1 MLSDEFQVE
10 HSRLKIQSSELFV
23 KPLLRVLKY
32 LRPYRL
38 LAITTLICAGVTT
51 ALELVPPWLVK
62 IVIDDVIQSSR
73 PELLPWTIVG
83 FLVAYGV
90 KNLFASLR
98 IRLNNTLEQRVVHDL
113 RAQVFAALQRLS
125 VSYFESRSTG
135 EIMSRVNSDTEHVER
150 IFVDGLEGLLTAS
163 LTLVGITIMLFTL
176 NWKLAALS
184 LLPIPLLVLSA
195 SAFTKRV
202 HRYYH
207 AIRRNAAELN
217 AYLQDA
223 LSGIRET
230 MGFNRQTYERERFGR
245 LSWQYSDSNL
255 KAMYLWSLY
264 SPGMIFVGSLGTVL
278 IIWYGAGEVLR
289 GALTVGELVMFLS
302 YLALFYVPINQIHS
316 VNHMLQH
323 ALAASQRVFDI
334 LDTLPEVQ
342 DRPGAIA
349 PVERLNGAVRFEQ
362 VSFHYRPDVP
372 VLVNVSLGVQPGERI
387 ALVGPSGAGKS
398 TMLKLLMR
406 FYDVRDGAITIDGY
420 DLRDLPLT
428 FLRSQIG
435 LVQQEPFLFNGTVRD
450 NILYGDLGAEQERL
464 EAAARAARAH
474 EFISQLPEGYDT
486 WIGERGVK
494 LSVGEKQRVSIAR
507 VLLKDPP
514 IVIFDEATSNIDT
527 ETEVKIREALDC
539 LTRGRTTFIIA
550 HRLSTLHHVDRIVV
564 VDQGQIVE
572 QGLHE
577 DLLTKGG
584 VYAGL
589 YEASSSCSRPG
600 WAGSAD
606 CQAGQR
612 LVILAPS
619 VS

>member
-184 LLPIPLLVLSA
+184 LLPIPILVLSA

-278 IIWYGAGEVLR
+278 IIWYGAGEVLQ

-589 YEASSSCSRPG
+589 YEA
-600 WAGSAD
+600 
-606 CQAGQR
+606 QFE
-612 LVILAPS
+612 L
-619 VS
+619 

>member
-1 MLSDEFQVE
+1 V
-10 HSRLKIQSSELFV
+10 KTLF
-23 KPLLRVLKY
+23 RVLKY

-38 LAITTLICAGVTT
+38 LAITTLLCAGVTT

-62 IVIDDVIQSSR
+62 IVIDDVIQARR
-73 PELLPWTIVG
+73 PGLLSWVIVG
-83 FLVAYGV
+83 FLLAYGL
-90 KNLFASLR
+90 KNVFASLR
-98 IRLNNTLEQRVVHDL
+98 IRFNNTLEQRVVHDL

-163 LTLVGITIMLFTL
+163 LTLVGITVMLFML

-184 LLPIPLLVLSA
+184 LLPIPILVLSA
-195 SAFTKRV
+195 SAFTKQV

-230 MGFNRQTYERERFGR
+230 MGFNRQSYERDRFNV
-245 LSWQYSDSNL
+245 LSREYSDSNL
-255 KAMYLWSLY
+255 KAMCLWSLY

-323 ALAASQRVFDI
+323 ALAASERVFDI

-342 DRPGAIA
+342 DRPGTIA
-349 PVERLNGAVRFEQ
+349 PVNRMNGAVRFDR

-372 VLVNVSLGVQPGERI
+372 VLFSVTLDVQPGERI

-406 FYDVRDGAITIDGY
+406 FYDVRAGAITIDGY
-420 DLRDLPLT
+420 DLRHLPLA

-450 NILYGDLGAEQERL
+450 NILYGDLGADQARMES
-464 EAAARAARAH
+464 AAEAARAH

-564 VDQGQIVE
+564 VDHGQIVE

-577 DLLTKGG
+577 ELLMKGG
-584 VYAGL
+584 LYAGL
-589 YEASSSCSRPG
+589 YEA
-600 WAGSAD
+600 
-606 CQAGQR
+606 QFQ
-612 LVILAPS
+612 V
-619 VS
+619 